1 MHPFPSG
8 NGHYQPGASAPFRRR
23 LWAALRQRCPRCLR
37 GRVFHGVTAMN
48 ERCPICELRFGRE
61 PGYFLGAMYISYGL
75 AIPVLA
81 LLAWLVQL
89 LVLPDWPLHWTLLVA
104 CVPFVLFVPLIFRY
118 SRVFWMHLDR
128 SLHP

>member
-1 MHPFPSG
+1 MTTG
-8 NGHYQPGASAPFRRR
+8 NGHLQQQTRAPFRKR

-37 GRVFHGVTAMN
+37 GRVFAGLTRMN
-48 ERCPICELRFGRE
+48 EHCPICALKFGRE

-81 LLAWLVQL
+81 LLAWLVQVV
-89 LVLPDWPLHWTLLVA
+89 VLPTWPLHWTLLVGML
-104 CVPFVLFVPLIFRY
+104 PFVLLVPAIFRY

-128 SLHP
+128 SINP